1 MSLVKFSNNYPTI
14 FDRFFD
20 NNFYDWTSEN
30 YSTTNTTVPS
40 ANIKESAEKF
50 EIHIAAPSF
59 AKDDF
64 KIEVNNN
71 VLTVCSEKKVEN
83 ETKEGERFTRKE
95 FSYQSFCRSFTLPI
109 RADTEKISANY
120 ENGILAVD
128 IPKKE
133 EANPKPS
140 KIIEIK

>member
-1 MSLVKFSNNYPTI
+1 MSLVKSSNNYPSI

-20 NNFYDWTSEN
+20 NNFYDWSSEN

-50 EIHIAAPSF
+50 DIHIAAPSF
-59 AKDDF
+59 AKNDF

-71 VLTVCSEKKVEN
+71 VLTVCSEKEVKN

-95 FSYQSFCRSFTLPI
+95 FSYQSFCRSFSLPNT
-109 RADTEKISANY
+109 ADTDKITANY
-120 ENGILAVD
+120 ENGILAIE

-133 EANPKPS
+133 EAKPKPS
-140 KIIEIK
+140 KMIEIK

>member
-1 MSLVKFSNNYPTI
+1 MSLVKSSNNYPSI

-20 NNFYDWTSEN
+20 TNFYDWTSDN

-59 AKDDF
+59 AKNDF

-71 VLTVCSEKKVEN
+71 VLTVCSEKEVKN

-95 FSYQSFCRSFTLPI
+95 FSYQSFCRSFSLPNT
-109 RADTEKISANY
+109 ADTEKITANY
-120 ENGILAVD
+120 ENGILAIE

-133 EANPKPS
+133 EAKPKPS
-140 KIIEIK
+140 KMIEIK